1 MDKLRFIVLMFDD
14 HIRMSMSE
22 LNDEDYFPPVTEL
35 EDDENEE
42 VPGDDGP
49 PEYLSDD
56 EDVSNTEDGIPYQY
70 KNRLGGKILALWESY
85 KPLLEHD
92 YSRVGYI
99 LYVYSKTYAYVKVI
113 FSYIYVNYHAVFL
126 QFIILKII

>member
-42 VPGDDGP
+42 GPGDDDP
-49 PEYLSDD
+49 PEYPSDD
-56 EDVSNTEDGIPYQY
+56 KYVSDTEDGIPSQE
-70 KNRLGGKILALWESY
+70 KN
-85 KPLLEHD
+85 
-92 YSRVGYI
+92 
-99 LYVYSKTYAYVKVI
+99 
-113 FSYIYVNYHAVFL
+113 
-126 QFIILKII
+126 